1 MHSVD
6 QVINMKDYIVA
17 SVGKWNRDMFEKESE
32 KLPGIWR
39 FVDSPENLEIALMD
53 INPRYIFFPHW
64 RWIVPEKILNS
75 NECVC
80 FHMTDVP
87 YGRGGSPLQNL
98 IIRGHKNTV
107 LSALRMEKGIDT
119 GPVYMKL
126 PLNLDG
132 SAEEI
137 YNRAS
142 LLAWKMISEIV
153 ASEPFPSPQKGEPFH
168 FKRRKP
174 EESELSDAL
183 DLEKIYDFI
192 RMLDADGY
200 PNAFINFGKYHLR
213 FKQAKY
219 SDGMLSA
226 NVEFIL
232 KEEL

>member
-1 MHSVD
+1 
-6 QVINMKDYIVA
+6 MKEYIVA
-17 SVGKWNRDMFEKESE
+17 SVGKWNRELFDSES
-32 KLPGIWR
+32 KQLFGKWR
-39 FVDSPENLEIALMD
+39 FVDSPESLDLALTES
-53 INPRYIFFPHW
+53 NPRYIFFPHW
-64 RWIVPEKILNS
+64 RWIVPERILNQF
-75 NECVC
+75 ECIC

-107 LSALRMEKGIDT
+107 LTALRMEKGLDT

-126 PLNLDG
+126 PLDLSG

-137 YNRAS
+137 YTRAS
-142 LLAWKMISEIV
+142 ALTWKMISEFV
-153 ASEPFPSPQKGEPFH
+153 VSEPGAIPQEGEPFL

-174 EESELSDAL
+174 EESELSET
-183 DLEKIYDFI
+183 LELERIFDFI

-200 PNAFINFGKYHLR
+200 PNAFINFGKYRLK
-213 FKQAKY
+213 FNQAKY
-219 SDGMLSA
+219 SDGKLSA

>member
-1 MHSVD
+1 M
-6 QVINMKDYIVA
+6 NEYIVA
-17 SVGKWNRDMFEKESE
+17 SVGKWNRVLFDAESE
-32 KLPGIWR
+32 KLPGVWR
-39 FVDSPENLEIALMD
+39 FVDSPEQLD
-53 INPRYIFFPHW
+53 IVLKDTNPRYIFFPHW
-64 RWIVPEKILNS
+64 RWIVPEKILN
-75 NECVC
+75 NVECIC

-107 LSALRMEKGIDT
+107 LTALRMEKGLDT

-126 PLNLDG
+126 PLNLSG

-142 LLAWKMISEIV
+142 ILTWKMIAELV
-153 ASEPFPSPQKGEPFH
+153 VSEPKANPQKGEPVL

-174 EESELSDAL
+174 EESELSEAL
-183 DLEKIYDFI
+183 ELEKIYDFI

-200 PNAFINFGKYHLR
+200 PNAFINFGKYQLQ
-213 FKQAKY
+213 FNQARYFEGK
-219 SDGMLSA
+219 LSA
-226 NVEFIL
+226 NVKFIL